1 MKDTFFTR
9 SGSSP
14 GNKSEPDFICE
25 NHGSL
30 FLLIPR
36 SAPARIW
43 VEDNLPLDR
52 MTFGDGVVI
61 EPRYVWAIL
70 IGLQEEGLTVG
81 RG

>member
-1 MKDTFFTR
+1 MQLNAYAT
-9 SGSSP
+9 SGTSP
-14 GNKSEPDFICE
+14 SEPDFVCE

-36 SAPARIW
+36 TAPAKIW
-43 VEDNLPLDR
+43 VEENLPPDR
-52 MTFGDGVVI
+52 MTFCDAVVI

-70 IGLQEEGLTVG
+70 VGLQDDGLVVR

>member
-1 MKDTFFTR
+1 MTDLFQT
-9 SGSSP
+9 SGTSP
-14 GNKSEPDFICE
+14 TSDFICE

-36 SAPARIW
+36 SAPAKMWIQ
-43 VEDNLPLDR
+43 EKLPPDHL
-52 MTFGDGVVI
+52 TFAGAVVI

-70 IGLQEEGLTVG
+70 VGLQDDGLVVT